1 MNSPRVI
8 YSGHTANW
16 PILILSVVLSV
27 PLVVIALANGVSV
40 WGNLLVALLIA
51 LLLATSVLTS
61 SSLRSTIGPT
71 GASVRFG
78 VFGFPR
84 FHWSLEEIERA
95 EAVEISPWDQMFGI
109 WWSPMSGLRLSLR
122 SGTAIRLTLTSG
134 RHVTFNVE
142 DADAAIAALDAARQQ

>member
-1 MNSPRVI
+1 MNSARVI

-16 PILILSVVLSV
+16 PVLIISVALSV
-27 PLVVIALANGVSV
+27 PLIVIAVANGVSL

-51 LLLATSVLTS
+51 FLLATSVLTS
-61 SSLRSTIGPT
+61 SSLRSTLGPT

-84 FHWSLEEIERA
+84 FHWSLEEIEKA
-95 EAVEISPWDQMFGI
+95 EPVEISPWDQMFGI
-109 WWSPMSGLRLSLR
+109 WWSPMSGLKLSLR

-142 DADAAIAALDAARQQ
+142 DSAAAIAALAAARQQ